1 MIRKGGAAVFG
12 RWSLDLNNS
21 RREEVLR
28 QNIDTGKVPR
38 HVAIIMDGN
47 GRWAVEKGLP
57 RQEGHRQGVETVR
70 DTVRCANDIGIGI
83 LTMFAFSTENWQ
95 RPTWE
100 VNYLMS
106 LPQKYFESE
115 LPELISKNVQVRL
128 IGDAARL
135 PRKVRK
141 TVEDGSKATRHN
153 TGMILNFALNYG
165 SRSEIMRAVNKLLD
179 DAATGKIKGQVD
191 EKTFSDYLD
200 TAELPDPDLLI
211 RTSGEKRISNFLL
224 WQLAYSELWFTN
236 VYWPDFST
244 VHLLEAVHDY
254 QMRKRRFG
262 KL

>member
-1 MIRKGGAAVFG
+1 MWGLVLDSTIREKELT
-12 RWSLDLNNS
+12 RK
-21 RREEVLR
+21 
-28 QNIDTGKVPR
+28 IDPEKVPR
-38 HVAIIMDGN
+38 HIAIIMDGN
-47 GRWAVEKGLP
+47 GRWAVERGLP

-70 DTVRCANDIGIGI
+70 DIVRCAEKLGISI
-83 LTMFAFSTENWQ
+83 LTLFAFSTENWQ
-95 RPTWE
+95 RPAWE

-106 LPQKYFESE
+106 LPEKYFQSE
-115 LPELISKNVQVRL
+115 LPELIRKNVQVRL

-141 TVEDGSKATRHN
+141 AVEDGSEATRDN

-165 SRSEIMRAVNKLLD
+165 SRSEILRAVNNLIKE
-179 DAATGKIKGQVD
+179 AAAGKVKGQVD
-191 EKTFSDYLD
+191 EKTFSSYLY
-200 TAELPDPDLLI
+200 TAGLPDPDLLI

-236 VYWPDFST
+236 VYWPDFSKL
-244 VHLLEAVHDY
+244 HLMEAVHDY

>member
-1 MIRKGGAAVFG
+1 MIKKGGAVVFG
-12 RWSLDLNNS
+12 RWSLDLDNS
-21 RREEVLR
+21 IKEEELK

-47 GRWAVEKGLP
+47 GRWAVERGLP

-70 DTVRCANDIGIGI
+70 EIVKCANELGIGV
-83 LTMFAFSTENWQ
+83 LTLFAFSTENWQ

-106 LPQKYFESE
+106 LPEKYFEAE
-115 LPELISKNVQVRL
+115 LPELVRNNVQVRL

-141 TVEDGSKATRHN
+141 AVEDGSEATKHN

-165 SRSEIMRAVNKLLD
+165 SRSEIMRAVNNLLG
-179 DAATGKIKGQVD
+179 DAAAGKIKGQVD
-191 EKTFSDYLD
+191 EKVFSGYLY

-236 VYWPDFST
+236 VYWPDFSR
-244 VHLLEAVHDY
+244 VILMEAVYDY